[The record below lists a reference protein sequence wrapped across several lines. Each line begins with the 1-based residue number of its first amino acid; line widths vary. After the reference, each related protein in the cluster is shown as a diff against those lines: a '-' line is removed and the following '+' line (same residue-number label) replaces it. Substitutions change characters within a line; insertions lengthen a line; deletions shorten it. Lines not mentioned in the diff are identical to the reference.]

1 MKISCCVFDLDGTLL
16 TSENV
21 ISEVDKATLRNLS
34 REGVKIIIATGRS
47 DLQIREYA
55 HSLGVADPV
64 ITCNGGQIIT
74 ITTGEVLHRKFLRAE
89 DAKRII
95 DTANKEGI
103 DYLFYTPEYVY
114 HAYSSE
120 RVKFFM
126 AYNETAEDRFKVPIR
141 EASQYPDTDAFS
153 NIVKILIHDDTARIP
168 EFERRFNADNT
179 LTIVSSGKNLIDIM
193 PDNTTKGN
201 GIKILAEKL
210 GIPISEIAA
219 FGDSLNDET
228 MLRAAG
234 FSVAMGNAEKEIK
247 EICDFVTKTNDEHGI
262 THAINYIFDKI

>member
-16 TSENV
+16 TSENI
-21 ISEVDKATLRNLS
+21 ISDTDKKTLRHLS
-34 REGVKIIIATGRS
+34 EKGVKIIIATGRS
-47 DLQIREYA
+47 DLQIREYV

-64 ITCNGGQIIT
+64 ITCNGGQIIN

-126 AYNETAEDRFKVPIR
+126 AYNKTSPEEFKVPIR
-141 EASQYPDTDAFS
+141 EASHYPATDEFS

-168 EFERRFNADNT
+168 EFERRFNEKNT
-179 LTIVSSGKNLIDIM
+179 LTIVSSGKNLIDVM

-201 GIKILAEKL
+201 GIKVLAEKL
-210 GIPISEIAA
+210 GIPVSEVAA

-228 MLRAAG
+228 MLRTAG
-234 FSVAMGNAEKEIK
+234 FSVAMGNAENEIK
-247 EICDFVTKTNDEHGI
+247 EICDFVTLSNDEYGI
-262 THAINYIFDKI
+262 THAIKHIFAM

>member
-16 TSENV
+16 TSQNI
-21 ISEVDKATLRNLS
+21 ISETDKKTLRNLS
-34 REGVKIIIATGRS
+34 KKGIKIIIATGRS
-47 DLQIREYA
+47 DLQIREYV

-64 ITCNGGQIIT
+64 ITCNGGQIVNIAT
-74 ITTGEVLHRKFLRAE
+74 SEVLHRRFLRAE
-89 DAKRII
+89 DAKHII
-95 DTANKEGI
+95 ETANSEGI

-126 AYNETAEDRFKVPIR
+126 AYNETAPEEFKVPIL
-141 EASQYPDTDAFS
+141 EASQYPANDNFS

-168 EFERRFNADNT
+168 EFEQRFNADNT

-201 GIKILAEKL
+201 GINVLAEKL
-210 GIPISEIAA
+210 GIPVSEVAA
-219 FGDSLNDET
+219 FGDSMNDET

-247 EICDFVTKTNDEHGI
+247 DICDFVTLSNDEGGI
-262 THAINYIFDKI
+262 THAIKHIFGA

>member
-21 ISEVDKATLRNLS
+21 ISDTDKKTLRNLS
-34 REGVKIIIATGRS
+34 EKGVKIIIATGRS
-47 DLQIREYA
+47 DLQIREYV

-64 ITCNGGQIIT
+64 ITCNGGQIIN
-74 ITTGEVLHRKFLRAE
+74 ITTGEVLHRKLLRAE

-95 DTANKEGI
+95 DTANTEGI

-126 AYNETAEDRFKVPIR
+126 AYNETAPQEFKIPIR
-141 EASQYPDTDAFS
+141 EASQYPAKNAFS

-168 EFERRFNADNT
+168 EFERRFNEENT

-201 GIKILAEKL
+201 GIKVLAEKL
-210 GIPISEIAA
+210 GIPVSEIAA
-219 FGDSLNDET
+219 FGDSMNDET
-228 MLRAAG
+228 MLRTAG
-234 FSVAMGNAEKEIK
+234 FSVAMGNAEEQIK
-247 EICDFVTKTNDEHGI
+247 EICDFVTLSNDEFGI
-262 THAINYIFDKI
+262 THAIKHIFGM

>member
-16 TSENV
+16 TSKNV
-21 ISEVDKATLRNLS
+21 ISETDKKTLRDLS
-34 REGVKIIIATGRS
+34 KKGVKIIIATGRS
-47 DLQIREYA
+47 DLQIREYV

-64 ITCNGGQIIT
+64 ITCNGGQIIN
-74 ITTGEVLHRKFLRAE
+74 ITTGEILHRKLLRAE
-89 DAKRII
+89 VAKQII
-95 DTANKEGI
+95 ETADKEGI

-126 AYNETAEDRFKVPIR
+126 AYNETAPEEFKVPIR
-141 EASQYPDTDAFS
+141 EVSEYPADDNYS

-168 EFERRFNADNT
+168 ELEKRFNEDNA

-193 PDNTTKGN
+193 PENTTKGN
-201 GIKILAEKL
+201 GIKVLAEKF
-210 GIPISEIAA
+210 GIPIAEVAA
-219 FGDSLNDET
+219 FGDSMNDEA

-247 EICDFVTKTNDEHGI
+247 EICDFVTKSNDEGGI
-262 THAINYIFDKI
+262 THAIKHIFG

>member
-16 TSENV
+16 TSQNI
-21 ISEVDKATLRNLS
+21 ISETDKKTLRDLS
-34 REGVKIIIATGRS
+34 EKGVKIIIATGRS
-47 DLQIREYA
+47 DLQIREYV

-64 ITCNGGQIIT
+64 ITCNGGQIIN
-74 ITTGEVLHRKFLRAE
+74 ITTGEVLHRRFLRPE

-95 DTANKEGI
+95 DTAEKEGI

-126 AYNETAEDRFKVPIR
+126 AYNETAPEEFKVPIR
-141 EASQYPDTDAFS
+141 EASQYPEKDAFS
-153 NIVKILIHDDTARIP
+153 NVVKILIHDDTARIP
-168 EFERRFNADNT
+168 EFENRFNEENT

-201 GIKILAEKL
+201 GIKVLAEKL
-210 GIPISEIAA
+210 GIPVSEIAA

-234 FSVAMGNAEKEIK
+234 FSVAMGNAEEEIK
-247 EICDFVTKTNDEHGI
+247 ELCDFVTKTNDEFGI
-262 THAINYIFDKI
+262 THAIKHIFGM

>member
-16 TSENV
+16 TSQNI
-21 ISEVDKATLRNLS
+21 ISETDKKTLRNLS
-34 REGVKIIIATGRS
+34 KKGVKIIIATGRS
-47 DLQIREYA
+47 DLQIREYV

-64 ITCNGGQIIT
+64 ITCNGGQIINV
-74 ITTGEVLHRKFLRAE
+74 TTSEVLHRRFLRPE
-89 DAKRII
+89 DAKQII
-95 DTANKEGI
+95 ETANNEGI

-126 AYNETAEDRFKVPIR
+126 AYNETAPEEFKVPIR
-141 EASQYPDTDAFS
+141 EASQYPVDINFS
-153 NIVKILIHDDTARIP
+153 NIVKILIHDDTSRIP
-168 EFERRFNADNT
+168 EFEQRFNTDDT

-201 GIKILAEKL
+201 GIKVLAEKL
-210 GIPISEIAA
+210 GIPVSEVVA
-219 FGDSLNDET
+219 FGDSMNDET

-247 EICDFVTKTNDEHGI
+247 DICDFVTLSNDEGGI
-262 THAINYIFDKI
+262 THAIKHIFGE